1 MKLTKF
7 NVLTIRAYWQCF
19 KTLWKRFQ
27 QEGRLGNTLRVITEG
42 IDKQKR
48 VTNSVRVTLFILAN
62 VNGLAIGTLRTVE
75 VDPPIYTMTS
85 DTAYARCI
93 RFLPSLFLAM
103 GPSGGTLTFVSFVQ
117 IFCCFLGVKL

>member
-42 IDKQKR
+42 IDKQR
-48 VTNSVRVTLFILAN
+48 SMANSVRVTLFLLAN
-62 VNGLAIGTLRTVE
+62 VNGLAIVTLRTVE
-75 VDPPIYTMTS
+75 VDPPVYTMTS

-103 GPSGGTLTFVSFVQ
+103 SPSGGTFVSFVQ
-117 IFCCFLGVKL
+117 IFCCLLGVKLW

>member
-1 MKLTKF
+1 MEAISTGGQ
-7 NVLTIRAYWQCF
+7 T
-19 KTLWKRFQ
+19 
-27 QEGRLGNTLRVITEG
+27 GPHTLRVIIEG

-85 DTAYARCI
+85 DTAYTRSI
-93 RFLPSLFLAM
+93 RFLSPLFLAM

-117 IFCCFLGVKL
+117 IFCCLFGVKLWQIVHHWIP